1 MPIIRTA
8 RQEEADLLAEIG
20 LRSWEKAMIPVGDT
34 RPLLANARMA
44 FQNFTRSRWI
54 TISVVEAGG
63 VAAGWAAREELDENI
78 TDFWIDPQYQRQ
90 GLGSALLE
98 VVENEIRDRGFESAA
113 LETHAKN
120 REAVDFFQKHGYT
133 VHWLTVTYNPKL
145 DRDVQTIGLSKQLVE
160 LPVTGYG
167 LEF

>member
-1 MPIIRTA
+1 MATIRTA
-8 RQEEADLLAEIG
+8 RQDEADLLAEIG
-20 LRSWEKAMIPVGDT
+20 LRSWEKAMVPVGET
-34 RPLLANARMA
+34 RPMLENARMA

-54 TISVVEAGG
+54 TISVVETGG
-63 VAAGWAAREELDENI
+63 VPAGWAAREQLDENI
-78 TDFWIDPQYQRQ
+78 TDFWIDPQYQGQ

-98 VVENEIRDRGFESAA
+98 VVEGEIRDHGFEAAA

-133 VHWLTVTYNPKL
+133 VHWLTVAYNPKL

-160 LPVTGYG
+160 PPATGYG
-167 LEF
+167 QEF